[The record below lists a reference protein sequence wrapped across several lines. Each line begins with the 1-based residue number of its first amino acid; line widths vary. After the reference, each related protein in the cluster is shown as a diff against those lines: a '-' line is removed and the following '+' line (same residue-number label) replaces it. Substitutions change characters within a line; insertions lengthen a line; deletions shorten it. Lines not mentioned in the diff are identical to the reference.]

1 MGLSTALLGTAD
13 ERLTPQVISLSA
25 GERVSNFLQVPLAI
39 EQLIGFG
46 WLVCLDSFLY
56 IFTILPIRSLLAF
69 YALGS
74 TSLSSW
80 FGKGPR
86 KYVSLSPLSYLDC
99 EESTDA
105 CRRRSTD
112 A

>member
-1 MGLSTALLGTAD
+1 M
-13 ERLTPQVISLSA
+13 
-25 GERVSNFLQVPLAI
+25 SNFLQVPLAI

-74 TSLSSW
+74 TTLSSW

-86 KYVSLSPLSYLDC
+86 KYVSLPALRSRLATQLTSD
-99 EESTDA
+99 T
-105 CRRRSTD
+105 RRSTD